1 MHVRNISI
9 ELQYMTVSA
18 YNMKIGK
25 KMTKKKDTK
34 RDISYPE
41 QRFILSGV
49 ASPVHSFDDRKEG
62 RSPSV
67 V

>member
-1 MHVRNISI
+1 
-9 ELQYMTVSA
+9 MTVSA
-18 YNMKIGK
+18 YIKIGANMKIGK
-25 KMTKKKDTK
+25 KNDKKKDTK

-49 ASPVHSFDDRKEG
+49 ASSVHSFDDRKER